1 MKKIIII
8 IFSLTSLINLLYGDI
23 ITYKINDSQ
32 DMKISNIQIMNSD
45 TQFVYFRN
53 KQSLNIN
60 QLLCSQISQITN
72 DFGDEIK
79 TLCQNKMDNTNDKK
93 NVKLKKTK
101 KLLKKEINKEKVK
114 KKNTK
119 NDLKITNIE
128 KNKSTPSKNKQNHFN
143 NFLLITLIIFLII
156 ISIKKKS

>member
-72 DFGDEIK
+72 DFGD
-79 TLCQNKMDNTNDKK
+79 
-93 NVKLKKTK
+93 
-101 KLLKKEINKEKVK
+101 
-114 KKNTK
+114 
-119 NDLKITNIE
+119 
-128 KNKSTPSKNKQNHFN
+128 
-143 NFLLITLIIFLII
+143 
-156 ISIKKKS
+156 